1 MVLVSKL
8 EKINLLRKQLDDLYP
23 MSREAEDKLWQKFR
37 LEWSFNSNRIEG
49 NTLTYGETQ
58 LLLIFGKT
66 TGDHELREYEE
77 MSAHDVAIN
86 AIKEW
91 AHDKTRELNEADVRS
106 LNEIILVRSYWQNA
120 ITYDGQATR
129 RQIKI
134 GDYKDHPNSVRL
146 KTGEIFHY
154 TSPAETPK
162 LMHELMDWY
171 KKNVAEHP
179 LILASELHYRF
190 IRIHPFDDGNGRVAR
205 LLVNYVLMKAG
216 YPPVIIKSVDK
227 ETYLTALQKADSGDR
242 EAFHGY
248 MAEQLIWSLEIAVR
262 AVKGESIEDP
272 DDVDKE
278 VAVWKKRFKK
288 ESADDPHE
296 FNLQIYELYK
306 NSIRPLLELYVEKM
320 KQFDELF
327 AVKEIK
333 GWVNGGRNQ
342 LLQKD
347 SVKYVWNLKEDRG
360 LDSIDNSLERIIKF
374 ENPFFNLEKSNV
386 RTAAIER
393 DDLYNSM
400 SIEVHWEIFEKDGAN
415 DFDQLNEICIKFL
428 PTVYQIKWNSTLVK
442 EYSYADYISA
452 EEAKTLVSYCVKKT
466 LEEIKSKIKSNT

>member
-179 LILASELHYRF
+179 LS
-190 IRIHPFDDGNGRVAR
+190 
-205 LLVNYVLMKAG
+205 
-216 YPPVIIKSVDK
+216 SV
-227 ETYLTALQKADSGDR
+227 
-242 EAFHGY
+242 
-248 MAEQLIWSLEIAVR
+248 QL
-262 AVKGESIEDP
+262 
-272 DDVDKE
+272 
-278 VAVWKKRFKK
+278 
-288 ESADDPHE
+288 
-296 FNLQIYELYK
+296 
-306 NSIRPLLELYVEKM
+306 
-320 KQFDELF
+320 
-327 AVKEIK
+327 
-333 GWVNGGRNQ
+333 RNVVMPQ
-342 LLQKD
+342 MQ
-347 SVKYVWNLKEDRG
+347 SRHV
-360 LDSIDNSLERIIKF
+360 
-374 ENPFFNLEKSNV
+374 SNV
-386 RTAAIER
+386 C
-393 DDLYNSM
+393 
-400 SIEVHWEIFEKDGAN
+400 G
-415 DFDQLNEICIKFL
+415 
-428 PTVYQIKWNSTLVK
+428 
-442 EYSYADYISA
+442 
-452 EEAKTLVSYCVKKT
+452 
-466 LEEIKSKIKSNT
+466 